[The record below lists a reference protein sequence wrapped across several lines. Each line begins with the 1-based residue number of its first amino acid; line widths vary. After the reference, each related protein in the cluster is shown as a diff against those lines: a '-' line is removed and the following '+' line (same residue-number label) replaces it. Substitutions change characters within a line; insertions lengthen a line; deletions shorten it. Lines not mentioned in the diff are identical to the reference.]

1 MATCSFYLKMCFQE
15 TAYYFITLT
24 KENTWQ
30 IKKWFLCIYFIYLFI
45 YYYYYSF
52 GGRDFLR
59 ISLKY
64 LMVQSKGKNKKSF
77 VFIISL
83 SLCEAA
89 KYGYYLCCH
98 VITIHSKYI
107 WELTLIIT
115 QSLDT
120 VLFVNCL
127 LPQNNLNIFVTQGEG
142 GTQPLTLFY
151 TFIWYH
157 FYRRCASSFVDHSLQ
172 KGTHLQF
179 YLRIQNP
186 F

>member
-1 MATCSFYLKMCFQE
+1 MCIF
-15 TAYYFITLT
+15 
-24 KENTWQ
+24 
-30 IKKWFLCIYFIYLFI
+30 YLFI
-45 YYYYYSF
+45 YLLLLF
-52 GGRDFLR
+52 FFKGVGGETFWEFPWN
-59 ISLKY
+59 ISWY
-64 LMVQSKGKNKKSF
+64 KGRAKIKKSF
-77 VFIISL
+77 VFIIIL

-115 QSLDT
+115 QSLGT

-127 LPQNNLNIFVTQGEG
+127 LPQNNLNIFVTQGKG

-172 KGTHLQF
+172 KGAHLQF